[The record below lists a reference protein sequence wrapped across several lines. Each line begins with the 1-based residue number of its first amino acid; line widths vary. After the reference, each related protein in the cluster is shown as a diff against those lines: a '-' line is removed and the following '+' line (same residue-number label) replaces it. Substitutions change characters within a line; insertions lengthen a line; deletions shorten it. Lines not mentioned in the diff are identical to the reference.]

1 MKRLRSSTIFYA
13 LIIIV
18 VFINGCSPHQQE
30 NQVKIGG
37 LFGLT
42 GYAAFAGE
50 ASRDGFLMAIEDSG
64 MDVKYIVEDFSSDT
78 KTAVTAANKLIDVD
92 KVNVI
97 IGPEWAEFGAVV
109 APIAE
114 NRKMLFISPWLTT
127 EPAWLKEANY
137 YFSGTASER
146 SLLRH
151 LIEYMSKQKV
161 KKIVIIYSNNEWSF
175 GNVDIFKEEAKKFP
189 SIEIIGEF
197 KVAQEANDFKTEI
210 TKVKELQPD
219 AIYAVISTDSDQ
231 GILNKQLREL
241 SANYQI
247 YLPYSRAE
255 SSVLMETYEDVMDGA
270 IYADL
275 KEYKNMKSF
284 NEKYEERFGKK
295 PSAISAATAY
305 DMTTLVLEAMK
316 NGAISTDQIREYLRN
331 KKNYEGYSNLITFN
345 EFGQVTAEETVIK
358 QIDGKT
364 YKVLE

>member
-1 MKRLRSSTIFYA
+1 MYKSG
-13 LIIIV
+13 IICSFLLLLAVIS
-18 VFINGCSPHQQE
+18 GCSPKDAS
-30 NQVKIGG
+30 NDVKIGG
-37 LFGLT
+37 LFALT
-42 GYAAFAGE
+42 GYASFAGE
-50 ASRDGFLMAIEDSG
+50 ASRDGFLMAMEDAQIDIPYVIED
-64 MDVKYIVEDFSSDT
+64 FNSDT
-78 KTAVTAANKLIDVD
+78 KTAVTAATKLIDIDRVT
-92 KVNVI
+92 VI
-97 IGPEWAEFGAVV
+97 IGPEWAEFGAVI

-175 GNVDIFKEEAKKFP
+175 GNVDIFKEEVKKFTE
-189 SIEIIGEF
+189 IEIIEEF

-241 SANYQI
+241 SANYPV

-255 SSVLMETYEDVMDGA
+255 SSVLMETYGDVMDGA

-275 KEYKNMKSF
+275 KEYKNMKIF
-284 NEKYEERFGKK
+284 NEKYEARFGKK

-305 DMTTLVLEAMK
+305 DMTMLVLEAIK
-316 NGAISTDQIREYLRN
+316 NGATTTDQIREYLIN
-331 KKNYEGYSNLITFN
+331 KKDYEGYSNLITFN
-345 EFGQVTAEETVIK
+345 EFGQVTAEDTVIK